1 MRLTSPTSNT
11 VLLASYVSIYV
22 PGTVDGNQPAPEL
35 QAKTARMVMEKMCKF
50 FGGCTVSKA
59 EGGYILATGE
69 LVIEPVVIV
78 KSFGDYEQLEDRM
91 EQVMAIAS
99 EVAETMGQEC
109 VSVECNGELN
119 LVSPMKLAA

>member
-1 MRLTSPTSNT
+1 MRLVSPEAHT

-22 PGTVDGNQPAPEL
+22 PGTVNGNQPAPEL
-35 QAKTARMVMEKMCKF
+35 QAKTARKVMTEMCKF

-59 EGGYILATGE
+59 EGGYVLSTGE

-91 EQVMAIAS
+91 EHVMALAN

-119 LVSPMKLAA
+119 LVSPLKAA